1 MAARCS
7 ARPSSSAVRSAWTH
21 WPRLLACSCAR
32 MRPWLA
38 RSSSFSSLR
47 ASVRARSSMT
57 CSRSASRWR
66 CRSSRSEVARAN
78 SELSKSASWPIL
90 ASAASIWQSRSCTSA
105 SVEAASAR
113 QRTSDASV
121 SCLSCRSCQPSA
133 SSLPCS
139 TAARSAAAA
148 LAAKDEKGI
157 CGLTED
163 GVEYHTSKHDP
174 HPLKDITSAE
184 MCCAECEARAP
195 ACGAWTW
202 GKVRDVVGLSDLCF
216 LKALKPGEVPVKLA
230 RKEVVSGLPSNTVK
244 KHGIAASLRAED
256 HKQARA
262 EPGVRLNETC
272 VGMLSVGG
280 YRGGNVTVKV
290 VPGESAGK
298 VEVMNRAWVVPHLS
312 GQAYFADECSSEA
325 GGDTDY
331 AAVKVL
337 GKTLR
342 YTTRLAGAGCGCN
355 ANFYGV
361 RLGAG
366 CDGSGARP
374 ANCEE
379 IDFFE
384 GNKWAWHST
393 VHTLNDAGQTDANG
407 LCTGYGGTLPT
418 RPNFPSF
425 SSEEYG
431 PDGTMIDT
439 TKPFSVAASFPK
451 RKDGKLKGMSVE
463 LSQEGKPS
471 MEQPLFM
478 HIYEY
483 KGSAYN
489 SPAGPAGTAVENGMA
504 KIEARLTEGIT
515 MLSSMWKAP
524 GGGMRWLD
532 GAASAH
538 GPNNIM
544 DGKCTW
550 DGTCSGYSISKVQV
564 EELPA
569 ATPSAMQYKK

>member
-1 MAARCS
+1 VAVKPQGLPGAPQVMPAVPQGLPAAPVAAPAPPGFKNDAYVELRSDPMAGGFLHQDS
-7 ARPSSSAVRSAWTH
+7 QGHWDV
-21 WPRLLACSCAR
+21 WPR
-32 MRPWLA
+32 MGGK
-38 RSSSFSSLR
+38 SF
-47 ASVRARSSMT
+47 
-57 CSRSASRWR
+57 
-66 CRSSRSEVARAN
+66 
-78 SELSKSASWPIL
+78 
-90 ASAASIWQSRSCTSA
+90 
-105 SVEAASAR
+105 
-113 QRTSDASV
+113 
-121 SCLSCRSCQPSA
+121 
-133 SSLPCS
+133 
-139 TAARSAAAA
+139 
-148 LAAKDEKGI
+148 KGFL
-157 CGLTED
+157 GYGYNRVKAD
-163 GVEYHTSKHDP
+163 G
-174 HPLKDITSAE
+174 
-184 MCCAECEARAP
+184 
-195 ACGAWTW
+195 
-202 GKVRDVVGLSDLCF
+202 GKVADNIDPSDWELVSF
-216 LKALKPGEVPVKLA
+216 PVA
-230 RKEVVSGLPSNTVK
+230 PTGPASG
-244 KHGIAASLRAED
+244 
-256 HKQARA
+256 
-262 EPGVRLNETC
+262 
-272 VGMLSVGG
+272 GG
-280 YRGGNVTVKV
+280 SFWTDGPRGHRGDYRGLV
-290 VPGESAGK
+290 
-298 VEVMNRAWVVPHLS
+298 
-312 GQAYFADECSSEA
+312 
-325 GGDTDY
+325 
-331 AAVKVL
+331 
-337 GKTLR
+337 GKTFRFTIGGLGG
-342 YTTRLAGAGCGCN
+342 LDCGCN